1 LIQRARGTGGD
12 SYPKDKGSKASAG
25 TYRTHQLSVG
35 VGQAKKNPRL
45 INMNSWLKPREK
57 RAAKRELNVGNL
69 DYAARPKKAMASGV
83 YGGISYAKL
92 GRMVPGVK
100 REPKG
105 SVKCSFYR
113 TSETLLPVSDERR
126 GEIGIKR
133 MFLVMQEIDLMVNPK
148 GCPLPVTSQL
158 EGTQVIYP

>member
-1 LIQRARGTGGD
+1 
-12 SYPKDKGSKASAG
+12 
-25 TYRTHQLSVG
+25 
-35 VGQAKKNPRL
+35 
-45 INMNSWLKPREK
+45 M
-57 RAAKRELNVGNL
+57 
-69 DYAARPKKAMASGV
+69 AMTSRIC
-83 YGGISYAKL
+83 GIESHYSL
-92 GRMVPGVK
+92 ERMMSGVK

-133 MFLVMQEIDLMVNPK
+133 TFLVMQEIDLMVNPK